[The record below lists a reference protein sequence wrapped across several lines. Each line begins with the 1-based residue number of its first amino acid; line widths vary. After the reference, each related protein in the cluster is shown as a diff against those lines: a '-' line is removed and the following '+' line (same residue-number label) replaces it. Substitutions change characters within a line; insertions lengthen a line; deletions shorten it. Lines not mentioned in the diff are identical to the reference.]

1 LHSLL
6 VLAIIVSEVQEGTMA
21 TDYQNPFGNEMARFR
36 EHMESLVFAADIATN
51 VLSGVHSISV
61 LKLQKFIQD
70 HGITSKSI
78 SGDRIEFDVPLG
90 LKSPFASI
98 AAPCERTE
106 IAQKITQRSLVA
118 ALVSEYETFLARIL
132 RLVLLARPECCLS
145 FKKTTDTADV
155 FACDTLD
162 ELRTLIVDREVDS
175 FLYLSCD
182 QQIKWVE
189 DNLHVPLRGTLD
201 FLSNLAEILARRNLY
216 MHADGIVNERYLST
230 CKIAQFPID
239 PTVCL
244 GNELPVGPGY
254 YRNACQTLLLVGEE
268 IGVSVWKHSFP
279 DETETA
285 TNILTVAL
293 LLDPIAQGEL
303 DFAQYYGEYLLRTE
317 PMDAS
322 NDASVFIGINTAQ
335 AYKWAGKVDACRKI
349 LNGIDWHKA
358 STKAQLGRCVL
369 MDETQEAGR
378 LMEQIPS
385 CPDGIEAVSYRD
397 WPIFREFRKSSEF
410 LKSFERVFGMKYAD
424 FVSNPSTDKPSPPD
438 NPGSQ
443 N

>member
-1 LHSLL
+1 
-6 VLAIIVSEVQEGTMA
+6 
-21 TDYQNPFGNEMARFR
+21 
-36 EHMESLVFAADIATN
+36 
-51 VLSGVHSISV
+51 
-61 LKLQKFIQD
+61 
-70 HGITSKSI
+70 
-78 SGDRIEFDVPLG
+78 
-90 LKSPFASI
+90 
-98 AAPCERTE
+98 
-106 IAQKITQRSLVA
+106 
-118 ALVSEYETFLARIL
+118 
-132 RLVLLARPECCLS
+132 
-145 FKKTTDTADV
+145 
-155 FACDTLD
+155 
-162 ELRTLIVDREVDS
+162 
-175 FLYLSCD
+175 
-182 QQIKWVE
+182 
-189 DNLHVPLRGTLD
+189 
-201 FLSNLAEILARRNLY
+201 
-216 MHADGIVNERYLST
+216 VNERYLST